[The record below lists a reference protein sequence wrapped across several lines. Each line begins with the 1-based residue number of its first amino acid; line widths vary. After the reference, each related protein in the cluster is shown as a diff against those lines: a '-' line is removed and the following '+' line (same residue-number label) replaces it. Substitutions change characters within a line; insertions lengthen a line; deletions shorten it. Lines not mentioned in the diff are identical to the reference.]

1 MLSVILRWLGTFLGG
16 PFATAAVNA
25 YKAKLAAG
33 NNAEKISADLAAEE
47 AEINAQRDALNA
59 QIIVAEQGR
68 WYTAVV
74 RPLFAMPFL
83 IYNFKVIVWD
93 KVFGWGSTDPL
104 SNQLLQ
110 VESITLAG
118 YFGSIALEN
127 SMRVFR
133 LHAK

>member
-1 MLSVILRWLGTFLGG
+1 MLSMILAWLGSFLGG

-33 NNAEKISADLAAEE
+33 NNADKISAELSAQEAA
-47 AEINAQRDALNA
+47 INEQRDALNA
-59 QIIVAEQGR
+59 QIVIAEQGR
-68 WYTAVV
+68 WYTAIV
-74 RPLFAMPFL
+74 RPMFAMPFL
-83 IYNFKVIVWD
+83 IYNLKVVVWD

-104 SNQLLQ
+104 SNELLQ

-127 SMRVFR
+127 STRLFR
-133 LHAK
+133 ARGK